1 MFVGWKESTILKT
14 RPLVR
19 TENVKK
25 YYPLKKGFLTKSKGD
40 VKAVDGVSISIAEQ
54 EIMGLVG
61 ESGCGK
67 TTLGRVIL
75 HLEAPTDGTIFF
87 DGQDVSVLEKEKLRH
102 LREKMQIIFQDP
114 FSSLN
119 PRYTVAQLVREPLII
134 HRQGDSE
141 SQKERVLTLIKEVGL
156 KEEHLFRY
164 PHQFSGGQRQRI
176 GVARA
181 LALKPKFVVCDEPV
195 SALDVSIQAQVMNL
209 LQELQQKLGLTY
221 LFISHDLS
229 VVRHL
234 CNRIAVMYL
243 GLIVEMSPTET
254 LHDRAQHPY
263 TRALLSASP
272 IANPDLKR
280 KRIILKGDVPNPINP
295 PAGCHFHT
303 RCPEAKERCR
313 IEKPPL
319 VEVSPDHWVSCFYI
333 G

>member
-1 MFVGWKESTILKT
+1 MET
-14 RPLVR
+14 RALVT
-19 TENVKK
+19 TEHIKK
-25 YYPLKKGFLTKSKGD
+25 YYPLKKGFFAQTKEY
-40 VKAVDGVSISIAEQ
+40 VKAVDGVSIRIAEG
-54 EIMGLVG
+54 EILGLVG

-75 HLEAPTDGTIFF
+75 RLEAPTDGSIFF
-87 DGQDVSVLEKEKLRH
+87 DGQNVSVLEKKELRH

-119 PRYTVAQLVREPLII
+119 PRYTVSQLVREPLII
-134 HRQGDSE
+134 HNQGDST

-156 KEEHLFRY
+156 KEEHLHRY

-243 GLIVEMSPTET
+243 GRIVEMAPTEA
-254 LHDRAQHPY
+254 LHDGAQHPY

-272 IANPDLKR
+272 IPNPDLKR

-295 PAGCHFHT
+295 PTGCRFHT
-303 RCPEAKERCR
+303 RCPEAKKRCR
-313 IEKPPL
+313 IESPPL
-319 VEVSPDHWVSCFYI
+319 EERSPGHWVSCLDT

>member
-1 MFVGWKESTILKT
+1 METGA
-14 RPLVR
+14 LVR
-19 TENVKK
+19 TENIKK
-25 YYPLKKGFLTKSKGD
+25 YYPLRKGLLAKSKGH
-40 VKAVDGVSISIAEQ
+40 VKAVDGVSIRIAEQ
-54 EIMGLVG
+54 EILGLVG

-75 HLEAPTDGTIFF
+75 HLETPTDGSIFF
-87 DGQDVSVLEKEKLRH
+87 DGQNVSALEKEALRH

-119 PRYTVAQLVREPLII
+119 PRYTVSQLIREPLII
-134 HRQGDSE
+134 HNQGDSS

-156 KEEHLFRY
+156 KEEQLHRY

-221 LFISHDLS
+221 LFISHDLT

-234 CNRIAVMYL
+234 CHRIAVMYL
-243 GLIVEMSPTET
+243 GRIVEMAPTET

-272 IANPDLKR
+272 IPNPDLKR

-313 IEKPPL
+313 KESPPL
-319 VEVSPDHWVSCFYI
+319 AEVSPNHWVSCLYL